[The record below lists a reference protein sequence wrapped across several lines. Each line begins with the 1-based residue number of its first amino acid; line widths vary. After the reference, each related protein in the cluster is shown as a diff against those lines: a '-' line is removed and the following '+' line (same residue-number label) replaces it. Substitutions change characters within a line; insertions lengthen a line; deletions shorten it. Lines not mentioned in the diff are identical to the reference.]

1 MFNLSRSFILK
12 EYKQLPITVIFFFI
26 AVILFNLILL
36 RYPLTGV
43 LGYEYSALN
52 SLILSIASGLITIIW
67 FKKLNRFS
75 YSFLWMLLVLA
86 LTPLVMNIVFSL
98 ITEFCSFIDGV
109 LFYITITLPAILV
122 GFSLGIF
129 SVYVTKKFSIILF
142 IPIILLIAS
151 IPVIEIYFYPQI
163 YFYNPLIGY
172 FPGSIYDEG
181 MVVDLKL
188 VLYRLLNSIFFAA
201 IVYIIFKDKNRYHI
215 IRNSSLIILVT
226 AAFFFAS
233 PYLGFS
239 TNYGKLNDL
248 LPQKFETDKFK
259 FHLSSDFS
267 ENESKLIVL
276 HSLYYFEWLQKS
288 VQKTPTQ
295 KIEVFLFDNS
305 DQKKEYFGSG
315 AADVAKPWLY
325 QVYLSKGSWQS
336 TLKHELAHIFSAEF
350 GSTIFKLSSGFNPFL
365 IEGFATSQDPFRDEL
380 HVDYLSSL
388 ALFNYK
394 ELSISHL
401 LKGFNFFASNSFLTY
416 IYAGSFSKYLIDN
429 YNIDYYKK
437 LYSNLDFIKSYG
449 LSSDSLIAEYK
460 RFLGGISFKQNEH
473 RFYYYFGRQ
482 SMIQKTCPRYIGS
495 LLRKGWEQVSKN
507 KLEQAKKN
515 FKTVL
520 DKTPNYSAVVGLS
533 EIFFSQDSVQQSIN
547 LISSTVTN
555 FEKTPFYY
563 LLRFRLADLYA
574 RHSNS
579 DSASILYEQIKSEKP
594 TIGLDIIA
602 QVRLKLLEKDLLR
615 NYLNSN
621 DSAKYEILSDL
632 NRIDYFYPSIPVMIT
647 LSNSSGQDYSDVI
660 KQFNKTI
667 FITDFY
673 SAYAVYNLSRYM
685 LLKFDYRNSRKM
697 AALAKRYTEDEHF
710 NLLWQDNF
718 EKADW
723 FYYNADE
730 FLQHFAS
737 KLIE

>member
-1 MFNLSRSFILK
+1 MFIFSRSFILK
-12 EYKQLPITVIFFFI
+12 EIKQVQLSAIIFF
-26 AVILFNLILL
+26 VVLILFNLILL
-36 RYPLTGV
+36 SYPLTDT
-43 LGYEYSALN
+43 LGYEFSAFN
-52 SLILSIASGLITIIW
+52 SLLLTILSGLITIIW
-67 FKKLNRFS
+67 FKKLNNISFS
-75 YSFLWMLLVLA
+75 LMLLLLVFA
-86 LTPLVMNIVFSL
+86 LTPFIMNVFSSL
-98 ITEFCSFIDGV
+98 LNEFCSFGEGV
-109 LFYITITLPAILV
+109 LFYATITLPAILI

-129 SVYVTKKFSIILF
+129 AAYVTKKFRITFFIIT
-142 IPIILLIAS
+142 ILLIS
-151 IPVIEIYFYPQI
+151 IIPVLEIYFFPQV
-163 YFYNPLIGY
+163 YFYNPLIAY

-181 MVVDLKL
+181 MTVDLKI
-188 VLYRLLNSIFFAA
+188 VGYRILNFVFFVG
-201 IVYIIFKDKNRYHI
+201 IVYLIYKDKKSSHI
-215 IRNSSLIILVT
+215 IRNSAITIVIS

-239 TNYGKLNDL
+239 TNYSKLYNL
-248 LPQKFETDKFK
+248 LPQKYTTEKFY
-259 FHLSSDFS
+259 FHLPSDLF
-267 ENESKLIVL
+267 EEESKQILL
-276 HSLYYFEWLQKS
+276 HSEYYFKWLQNSIKE
-288 VQKTPTQ
+288 TPSER
-295 KIEVFLFDNS
+295 IEIFLFESN

-325 QVYLSKGSWQS
+325 QIYLSKGSWQS

-350 GSTIFKLSSGFNPFL
+350 GSTIFKLSSGFNPFF
-365 IEGFATSQDPFRDEL
+365 IEGFATSQDPFRDEV

-394 ELSISHL
+394 ELRINQL

-416 IYAGSFSKYLIDN
+416 TYAGSFSKYLIDN
-429 YNIDYYKK
+429 YNIDNYKK
-437 LYSNLDFIKSYG
+437 LYSNLDFIKSYR

-460 RFLGGISFKQNEH
+460 RFLEGISFEQNEH

-482 SMIQKTCPRYIGS
+482 SITQKTCPRYIGS
-495 LLRKGWEQVSKN
+495 LLRKGWEQVSIN

-515 FKTVL
+515 FRAVL
-520 DKTPNYSAVVGLS
+520 DKTPNYSAIVGLS
-533 EIFFSQDSVQQSIN
+533 EIFSSQDSVQQSIN
-547 LISSTVTN
+547 LISNTVTN

-579 DSASILYEQIKSEKP
+579 DSASILYEQIKFEKP

-602 QVRLKLLEKDLLR
+602 QLRLKLLEKDLLR

-621 DSAKYEILSDL
+621 DSAKSEILSDL
-632 NRIDYFYPSIPVMIT
+632 NRNDYFYPSIPAMIT
-647 LSNSSGQDYSDVI
+647 LSNSSGQDYSDFI

-673 SAYAVYNLSRYM
+673 SAYAVYNLSRFM
-685 LLKFDYRNSRKM
+685 LMKYDFRNSRKM
-697 AALAKRYTEDEHF
+697 AALAKRYTESEHF
-710 NLLWQDNF
+710 GFLWQDNF

-730 FLQHFAS
+730 FLQQFDYN
-737 KLIE
+737 LVE

>member
-1 MFNLSRSFILK
+1 M
-12 EYKQLPITVIFFFI
+12 
-26 AVILFNLILL
+26 
-36 RYPLTGV
+36 
-43 LGYEYSALN
+43 N
-52 SLILSIASGLITIIW
+52 SLILSMASSLITIIW
-67 FKKLNRFS
+67 FKKFNRFS

-129 SVYVTKKFSIILF
+129 SVYVAKKFSIILF
-142 IPIILLIAS
+142 ITFILLIAS
-151 IPVIEIYFYPQI
+151 IPVIEIYFNPQI
-163 YFYNPLIGY
+163 YFYNPLIGN

-181 MVVDLKL
+181 MVVELKL

-201 IVYIIFKDKNRYHI
+201 IVYMIFKDKKRSHI

-239 TNYGKLNDL
+239 TNYSKLSNL
-248 LPQKFETDKFK
+248 LPQKYTTEKFI
-259 FHLSSDFS
+259 FHLPSDLS
-267 ENESKLIVL
+267 EMESKQILL
-276 HSLYYFEWLQKS
+276 HSEYYFRWLQNSIKE
-288 VQKTPTQ
+288 TPSER
-295 KIEVFLFDNS
+295 IEIFLFESN

-315 AADVAKPWLY
+315 TADVAKPWLY
-325 QVYLSKGSWQS
+325 QVYLSRGSWQS
-336 TLKHELAHIFSAEF
+336 TLKHELGHIFSAEF
-350 GSTIFKLSSGFNPFL
+350 GSTIFKLSGGLNPFL

-380 HVDYLSSL
+380 HIDYLSSL
-388 ALFNYK
+388 ALFHYK
-394 ELSISHL
+394 ELRINHL

-416 IYAGSFSKYLIDN
+416 TYAGSFSKYLINNYSIDN
-429 YNIDYYKK
+429 YKK

-449 LSSDSLIAEYK
+449 LSSDSLIAEYNF
-460 RFLGGISFKQNEH
+460 FLESISFEQNEH

-482 SMIQKTCPRYIGS
+482 SITQKTCPRYIGS
-495 LLRKGWEQVSKN
+495 LLRNGWEQVSKN
-507 KLEQAKKN
+507 KPEQAKN
-515 FKTVL
+515 YFRSVL
-520 DKTPNYSAVVGLS
+520 NMTPNYSAIVGLS
-533 EIFFSQDSVQQSIN
+533 EIFSSQDSVQQSIN
-547 LISSTVTN
+547 LISSTVTK

-579 DSASILYEQIKSEKP
+579 DSASILYEQIKFEKP

-602 QVRLKLLEKDLLR
+602 LVRLKLLEKDLLR

-621 DSAKYEILSDL
+621 DSAKYAILSDL
-632 NRIDYFYPSIPVMIT
+632 NRIDYFYPSIPAMIT
-647 LSNSSGQDYSDVI
+647 LSNSSGQDYSDFI

-697 AALAKRYTEDEHF
+697 AALAKRYNEDEHF

-730 FLQHFAS
+730 FLQHFSS